1 MTQPVETG
9 FLLSV
14 VLLLLFSIPACE
26 AVESPKG
33 AAYYSKVA
41 APVKRELRWS
51 NGGTP
56 KHLDPAFAAAPPE
69 KDIVRAVYEG
79 LTSLD
84 PASLKAV
91 PAIAESWESS
101 DDHKQ
106 WTFRL
111 RKEARWSNGDPI
123 KAADLIRSWKRV
135 ASLGKRP
142 PNHELLL
149 NIRGVK
155 EFVTP
160 SKESNANEDPFLSQT
175 GPALETPSLS
185 PSPLPLP
192 SPADNG
198 LLQDPSTLSKNA
210 PVLGFEELDEYTLRI
225 SLVDPD
231 PAFPRL
237 LADPIFFPIH
247 RTDIRRPSS
256 EILRPSITNGPFAI
270 QSVSDGIVSV
280 TRSDSYWN
288 SRSVVLDKID
298 FVSMPTA
305 ETALQAYRGG
315 ELDVVTNANFEPLA
329 LKILAPYEDFRTS
342 VHSALNFYEFNV
354 TTAPFSDRRVRLAL
368 AISVDR
374 EKLANA
380 ELGGSVEP
388 AYSLLPL
395 SESKEARYEYNVD
408 AARSSLAAAGF
419 PDGKGFPTV
428 RLVVNRNNVQQ
439 RIASAVA
446 KMWKSELNI
455 ETEIIVKDASE
466 MRSLRESGDYH
477 LIRRGVV
484 LPSPSETASLMLIFD
499 KYPDPINTLEPAH
512 SSSAEPSPSIS
523 ADRNNITPTP
533 SPAEGNVIT
542 ERSAIYDVHAIPLYF
557 PRSYALVQPYVRG
570 FDLNGIDSP
579 DIGSLSIDSSW

>member
-1 MTQPVETG
+1 
-9 FLLSV
+9 
-14 VLLLLFSIPACE
+14 
-26 AVESPKG
+26 
-33 AAYYSKVA
+33 
-41 APVKRELRWS
+41 
-51 NGGTP
+51 
-56 KHLDPAFAAAPPE
+56 
-69 KDIVRAVYEG
+69 
-79 LTSLD
+79 
-84 PASLKAV
+84 
-91 PAIAESWESS
+91 
-101 DDHKQ
+101 
-106 WTFRL
+106 
-111 RKEARWSNGDPI
+111 
-123 KAADLIRSWKRV
+123 
-135 ASLGKRP
+135 
-142 PNHELLL
+142 
-149 NIRGVK
+149 
-155 EFVTP
+155 
-160 SKESNANEDPFLSQT
+160 
-175 GPALETPSLS
+175 
-185 PSPLPLP
+185 
-192 SPADNG
+192 
-198 LLQDPSTLSKNA
+198 
-210 PVLGFEELDEYTLRI
+210 
-225 SLVDPD
+225 
-231 PAFPRL
+231 
-237 LADPIFFPIH
+237 
-247 RTDIRRPSS
+247 
-256 EILRPSITNGPFAI
+256 
-270 QSVSDGIVSV
+270 VSDGIVSV